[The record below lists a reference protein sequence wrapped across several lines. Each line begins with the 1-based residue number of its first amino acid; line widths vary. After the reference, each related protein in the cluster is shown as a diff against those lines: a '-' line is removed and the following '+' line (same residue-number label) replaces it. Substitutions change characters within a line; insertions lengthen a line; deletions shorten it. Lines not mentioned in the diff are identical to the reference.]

1 VNASANAGIQMTRRA
16 FVGAVGVLVT
26 HGAFSRVASAE
37 TPVAPPTGSDAE
49 RVTARFMAA
58 AKLSPPHTALLQP
71 FTRALHD
78 AGVYGKL
85 VAAYPFVGADLAS
98 AALNLVDPADEDG
111 AFRLTFSGEPKV
123 EAKGLAW
130 SAGSKADTHVD
141 YALITGTPRVGAA
154 YFVHSAFDGAVMSN
168 GEPGFTLVQRDAG
181 TGKAYL
187 QIAASADGIA
197 YPGDRRAGFWA
208 MQRGGANATGLELY
222 HDGAPLGVETR
233 AVNSVQMNRPIV
245 LNPQGVTH
253 VMSYAAIARELT
265 AREQSAHH
273 AAVHA
278 LLKGLGRL
286 V

>member
-1 VNASANAGIQMTRRA
+1 VTLPTHAGVQITRRA

-26 HGAFSRVASAE
+26 HAAFPRHAPAE
-37 TPVAPPTGSDAE
+37 APATPPAGSDAE
-49 RVTARFMAA
+49 RVTARFAA
-58 AKLSPPHTALLQP
+58 AAGLSPEHAALLQR

-85 VAAYPFVGADLAS
+85 VAAYPFVGAGLAS

-130 SAGSKADTHVD
+130 AAGSKADTHVD

-154 YFVHSAFDGAVMSN
+154 YFVHTAFDGAVMSN

-197 YPGDRRAGFWA
+197 YPGDKRAGFWA
-208 MQRGGANATGLELY
+208 MQRGGGDANSLELY
-222 HDGAPLGVETR
+222 HEGALLGTETR
-233 AVNSVQMNRPIV
+233 AVNSVHSTKTIT
-245 LNPQGVTH
+245 LNPQGVAH

-286 V
+286 A